1 MKQSEGHHLESL
13 ALSEE
18 LDTPDKRSTALAGD
32 IPTHLHLLCMHPLG
46 SCYLLF

>member
-18 LDTPDKRSTALAGD
+18 LDTPDKRTSALAG
-32 IPTHLHLLCMHPLG
+32 HPP
-46 SCYLLF
+46 

>member
-1 MKQSEGHHLESL
+1 MKQSEGRHLESL

-32 IPTHLHLLCMHPLG
+32 LPAHLHLLCMHPHT
-46 SCYLLF
+46 SYYLLS